1 MNIFH
6 GIPASWGIGIG
17 PARIIKETL
26 SEKFPVYEISASD
39 VQAEWNRFLK
49 AVESAK
55 KDISALEESASPDE
69 KLIFQSHNLMLSD
82 PEVLKAIRERLETQL
97 QNVEKIVFDLSRE
110 YSNILANSGDPYLK
124 ERSADIEDA
133 YDRVIEFLTSKTRDK
148 FKKVKKGD
156 IVCAKSIKPSDVA
169 TLKEKKVAGFIL
181 ETGGTTSHTAILA
194 RGYRIPCVMGV
205 RGITEYIQNNE
216 TCIINGQYGVVLSSP
231 DEETM
236 NSYQGQ
242 KQADQ
247 ERVLRQT
254 LLRKKPCCTKDGCQ
268 CNLLMNAGLP
278 KDVKQALEELVP
290 GIGLFRSEYVFIQ
303 KSEEHPEY
311 FFISEEEQYESYS
324 YVLKAMGKKSVTIRT
339 LDVGGD
345 KMFPGQDALGEKNP
359 LLGWRGIRFS
369 LAQPEIFKTQIKALL
384 RASVTGNLKIMFP
397 LISSLD
403 EFLKARNFVNQVAD
417 ELKSKNIPI
426 AENIKIGTMIETPA
440 AAVCADQIAKYS
452 DFFSI
457 GTNDLI
463 QYCMAIDRE
472 NENVASLYDPCNP
485 AVIRLLKNITDAG
498 IKNNI
503 PVSVCGE
510 IAGLPEMVFLM
521 LGMGLR
527 TFSMNAAALGQI
539 REMITK
545 VWLSDAESAF
555 NEILKMDNGSEI
567 SKYIN
572 SKMKESIN
580 RN

>member
-26 SEKFPVYEISASD
+26 SEKIPVYEISASD

-110 YSNILANSGDPYLK
+110 YSNVLANSGDPYLK

-156 IVCAKSIKPSDVA
+156 IVC
-169 TLKEKKVAGFIL
+169 
-181 ETGGTTSHTAILA
+181 
-194 RGYRIPCVMGV
+194 RIPCVMGV